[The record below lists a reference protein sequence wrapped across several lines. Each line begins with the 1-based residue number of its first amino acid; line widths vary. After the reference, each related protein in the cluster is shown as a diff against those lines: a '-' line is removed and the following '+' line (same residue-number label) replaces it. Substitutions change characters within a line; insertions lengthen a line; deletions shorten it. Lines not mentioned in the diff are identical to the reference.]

1 MLTAPAHMPDISM
14 WAAIAVTTLCIFGA
28 LLSLLGSVGLK
39 TLKNMYERLH
49 APTLA
54 STLGMATIV
63 AAMVIYFSCVE
74 GQLTLKPLLIAIF
87 LTVTTPVTMIL
98 LARASIY
105 RDRVEG
111 REGVPKDDM

>member
-1 MLTAPAHMPDISM
+1 MLTAPEHMPDLPM
-14 WAAIAVTTLCIFGA
+14 WAAITVTSLCIFGA
-28 LLSLLGSVGLK
+28 LLALLGSIGLK
-39 TLKNMYERLH
+39 TLKTMYERLH

-54 STLGMATIV
+54 STMGMATIV
-63 AAMVIYFSCVE
+63 VAMMIYFSFAE
-74 GQLTLKPLLIAIF
+74 GRLTLKPLLIAIF

>member
-1 MLTAPAHMPDISM
+1 MLTAPEHLPDIPM
-14 WAAIAVTTLCIFGA
+14 WAAIAVTTLCIVGA
-28 LLSLLGSVGLK
+28 LLALLGSIGLK
-39 TLKNMYERLH
+39 TLKSMYERLH
-49 APTLA
+49 APTLT
-54 STLGMATIV
+54 STMGMITIV
-63 AAMVIYFSCVE
+63 GAMVIYFSVAQ
-74 GQLTLKPLLIAIF
+74 GGLSLKPLLIGIF